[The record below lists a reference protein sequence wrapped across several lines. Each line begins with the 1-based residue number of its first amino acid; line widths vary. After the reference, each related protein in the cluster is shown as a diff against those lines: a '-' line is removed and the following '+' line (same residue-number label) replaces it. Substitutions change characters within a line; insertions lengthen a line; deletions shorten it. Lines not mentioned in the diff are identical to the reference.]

1 MKEKMQC
8 ICNVFFLTKWQVSI
22 HEAIQRV
29 MLMPMRYSY
38 VPMGV
43 KKIWMQLLKDVIE
56 KIDANIYAWNYPSD
70 LDHH

>member
-1 MKEKMQC
+1 
-8 ICNVFFLTKWQVSI
+8 
-22 HEAIQRV
+22 